1 MMPIVSDEEVE
12 AAVNSFDSIGWAVR
26 GCEIAV
32 RQALEA
38 AAHVRGKRER
48 LETLRRDKAE
58 QLGYRRVLRA
68 LRNPA

>member
-1 MMPIVSDEEVE
+1 MAAVTDEEVE
-12 AAVNSFDSIGWAVR
+12 AASVVLESLGWTVR
-26 GCEIAV
+26 DCEIAI

-48 LETLRRDKAE
+48 LEAFKRDKQT

-68 LRNPA
+68 LRD